1 MARCRRRSAPASPS
15 PSSPLR
21 APAACSSAPGTS
33 PPRHPPAPPRLVS
46 TPPPPPPAAPPPRT
60 ARAPSCSRPA
70 AVHRG
75 RHNDRRPRLPQ
86 TNERRLENSPS
97 ALVDGRCRRRATA
110 SGIEVG
116 VGRQGDEGG
125 LRLRRRIDPPVGLLV
140 HLEPDQRLDAWERAL
155 EGG

>member
-21 APAACSSAPGTS
+21 APAACSSAPGIPSPRPDWS
-33 PPRHPPAPPRLVS
+33 PPRLLPHL
-46 TPPPPPPAAPPPRT
+46 PPPR
-60 ARAPSCSRPA
+60 PELHGHRPA
-70 AVHRG
+70 LVLPLFTEVVTTTGDRG
-75 RHNDRRPRLPQ
+75 LPQ

-116 VGRQGDEGG
+116 VG
-125 LRLRRRIDPPVGLLV
+125 
-140 HLEPDQRLDAWERAL
+140 
-155 EGG
+155 